1 MPTYLLALESLFLY
15 LLPPLLI
22 LGGLL
27 PKALVMPLLWVG
39 MLYALFILRRD
50 GVKVS
55 LRIAKKE
62 WIKIFRR
69 FLLLGA
75 LLTLFVRLVY
85 PELFFAF
92 VLERPKIWLL
102 VILLY
107 PLFSVLAQEVVFRA
121 FFVHRFGQRAEPR
134 TLIVVNA
141 LLFAYIHAVF
151 GNVVAVVFSFL
162 GGLLFMSTY
171 LKTRSVG
178 ASSIEHALYG
188 DLVFTLGIG
197 FFFYHG
203 A

>member
-1 MPTYLLALESLFLY
+1 M
-15 LLPPLLI
+15 
-22 LGGLL
+22 
-27 PKALVMPLLWVG
+27 
-39 MLYALFILRRD
+39 
-50 GVKVS
+50 
-55 LRIAKKE
+55 
-62 WIKIFRR
+62 
-69 FLLLGA
+69 
-75 LLTLFVRLVY
+75 
-85 PELFFAF
+85 
-92 VLERPKIWLL
+92 

-107 PLFSVLAQEVVFRA
+107 PLFSVLAQEIVFRA
-121 FFVHRFGQRAEPR
+121 FFIHRFGQRAEPR

-141 LLFAYIHAVF
+141 LLF